1 MKAPKRESSD
11 PKAAESTLEGVR
23 SLDSQAER
31 LLEQRLYERVLN
43 SYSNHLEKRK
53 RRVRMWRVAAI
64 WIGTLMLIGG
74 GIWSTVSMH
83 NKASNEKPVLQVFS
97 STNNTKRI
105 CLADSTVI
113 ILRPHSTL
121 QIGADYN
128 LIERNV
134 MLEGNAFFEVK
145 KNKEKPFIVR
155 SKHLETT
162 VLGTR
167 FSVNSPID
175 GGEHSVFLEEGK
187 VRIRI
192 DDEQH
197 LLAPHERIVYHEAI
211 KKWEINKLSD
221 VNLDM
226 QTGAL
231 TLDGVDF
238 ATLRQCLDDY
248 YGISLTH
255 LSGRATRVRY
265 KITLKPQMSIKDV
278 AALISTISA
287 RGTIINQKTI
297 TIK

>member
-1 MKAPKRESSD
+1 
-11 PKAAESTLEGVR
+11 
-23 SLDSQAER
+23 
-31 LLEQRLYERVLN
+31 
-43 SYSNHLEKRK
+43 
-53 RRVRMWRVAAI
+53 MWRSAAI
-64 WIGTLMLIGG
+64 WIGAVMLTGG
-74 GIWSTVSMH
+74 GIWSSVSLR
-83 NKASNEKPVLQVFS
+83 NKVTNEKSVVQVFS
-97 STNNTKRI
+97 SMNSTKRI
-105 CLADSTVI
+105 CLVDSTIV

-128 LIERNV
+128 RVDRHV

-145 KNKEKPFIVR
+145 KSKEKPFIVR

-167 FSVNSPID
+167 FSVNSPTD

-187 VRIRI
+187 VSIRI

-197 LLAPHERIVYHEAI
+197 FLAPNERIVYHEAI

-221 VNLDM
+221 VNLNM

-238 ATLRQCLDDY
+238 ATLRRCLADY
-248 YGISLTH
+248 YGISLIH
-255 LSGRATRVRY
+255 LSGKATQVRY
-265 KITLKPQMSIKDV
+265 KITLKPQTPITDI
-278 AALISTISA
+278 AALIGTISA
-287 RGTIINQKTI
+287 RRTVINGQTI